1 VNTSTAGSKSGVATI
16 SLASD
21 GSGNS
26 GFGALALAPQTVNVS
41 GDVYRLAVPLVD
53 TTPVVLVARVGDTA
67 PSRFIAVTNNAPD
80 LFTERLNAG
89 LSGAPSGFSAA
100 GTVNGLLPNASSNAL
115 GVSLATATAGSFS
128 GPVTV
133 TLVSS
138 GAGTT
143 LAPDQAL
150 ASASVGLTGRV
161 YAPAVAQLTST
172 TVNFGTVRV
181 GDTVAARSVAVTNA
195 ATGALNDTLRAS
207 LGAAG
212 SPFTAGGTVT
222 GLAAG
227 SSDNSALSVQV
238 STATAGVYTG
248 AALVTF
254 TSQNPDLADLALGN
268 AGLTL
273 QAQVNNLAS
282 AALGKT
288 GGAGSFSA
296 SGLSYTLNFGTLVLG
311 EGLATASLSLAN
323 IAIGPADE
331 LGGTWDLSSVAP
343 GDVYTLSGFGSFSGL
358 AAGASA
364 ANLSVSLD
372 SSVLG
377 NYSRVVTLH
386 GVSTNG
392 SGPDLG
398 LADVTLR
405 LEGTVAAVPEPG
417 SYLLFAG
424 GLAVLGWARR
434 RQTARA
440 RA

>member
-1 VNTSTAGSKSGVATI
+1 
-16 SLASD
+16 
-21 GSGNS
+21 
-26 GFGALALAPQTVNVS
+26 
-41 GDVYRLAVPLVD
+41 
-53 TTPVVLVARVGDTA
+53 
-67 PSRFIAVTNNAPD
+67 
-80 LFTERLNAG
+80 
-89 LSGAPSGFSAA
+89 
-100 GTVNGLLPNASSNAL
+100 
-115 GVSLATATAGSFS
+115 
-128 GPVTV
+128 
-133 TLVSS
+133 
-138 GAGTT
+138 
-143 LAPDQAL
+143 
-150 ASASVGLTGRV
+150 
-161 YAPAVAQLTST
+161 
-172 TVNFGTVRV
+172 
-181 GDTVAARSVAVTNA
+181 
-195 ATGALNDTLRAS
+195 
-207 LGAAG
+207 
-212 SPFTAGGTVT
+212 
-222 GLAAG
+222 
-227 SSDNSALSVQV
+227 VQV